1 MKRKL
6 KPWVVNLLI
15 IINFISVCWL
25 FGECES
31 DRLFIIKSIV
41 CLSIFLFNSYTL
53 YKLGGL
59 NDGNIWKE

>member
-15 IINFISVCWL
+15 IINFISVCLL

-59 NDGNIWKE
+59 NDGNI

>member
-15 IINFISVCWL
+15 LINFISVCVMS
-25 FGECES
+25 GDCES
-31 DRLFIIKSIV
+31 TRLFIIKTIV
-41 CLSIFLFNSYTL
+41 CLSIFMFNSYTI

-59 NDGNIWKE
+59 NDGNI

>member
-15 IINFISVCWL
+15 IINFISVCLL

-31 DRLFIIKSIV
+31 DRLFIIKSMV

-59 NDGNIWKE
+59 NDGNI

>member
-6 KPWVVNLLI
+6 RPWVVNLLI
-15 IINFISVCWL
+15 IINFLLACILC
-25 FGECES
+25 GECDS
-31 DRLFIIKSIV
+31 DRLFIIKTIV

-59 NDGNIWKE
+59 EDGNIR